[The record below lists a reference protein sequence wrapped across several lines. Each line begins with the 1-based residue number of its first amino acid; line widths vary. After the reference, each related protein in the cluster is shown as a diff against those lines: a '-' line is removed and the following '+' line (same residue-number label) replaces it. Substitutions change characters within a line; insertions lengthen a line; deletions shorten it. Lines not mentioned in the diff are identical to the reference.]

1 SFKTGHLPIM
11 GYLAY
16 DRFGL
21 PYNVDQILNPDK
33 TFNATAYA
41 EYSPLY
47 IPVSLITTYLI
58 AFVLVTAL
66 VVSTILDFGDELWK
80 ALKGNRPEDE
90 DVHARL
96 MRKYPEIPTLWYVGV
111 FVVCFVLAIAAIQV
125 RSASIVCYRV

>member
-80 ALKGNRPEDE
+80 ALRGNRPEDD

-111 FVVCFVLAIAAIQV
+111 FVVSFVFAIAAIQV
-125 RSASIVCYRV
+125 RSASIVCYRA